1 MLRKLLKWEIKSTA
15 RILLPL
21 YLTLILFTIINRVLN
36 PIKIINESAGFSL
49 YTFFTL
55 IAFISYMAIIVG
67 IAAMTT
73 LLMLQRFY
81 KNLLQDEGYL
91 MFTLPIATWKHT
103 ASKLVVATMWT
114 VLSVIITF
122 CSFMIMADT
131 SNAWGEFIAQISLLR
146 DTMGVSFIY
155 LLPFVALLLVTTNIM
170 MIYTA
175 ISIGHSFSKNKLIAS
190 FGMYGVIYLTNQL
203 VMVVSILLLGY
214 TLFSGFDIAPSA
226 LQAQTLLSLFG
237 IYLTVFTA
245 ALFTV
250 NNRFLKNRLNLE

>member
-1 MLRKLLKWEIKSTA
+1 MLSKLLKWEIKSTA

-21 YLTLILFTIINRVLN
+21 YLMLILFTIINRALN
-36 PIKIINESAGFSL
+36 TIKIINEAAGFSL
-49 YTFFTL
+49 QTFFAF
-55 IAFISYMAIIVG
+55 IAFMSYMAIIVG
-67 IAAMTT
+67 ISVMTP

-91 MFTLPIATWKHT
+91 MFTLPVDTWKHT

-114 VLSVIITF
+114 VLSVLMAF
-122 CSFMIMADT
+122 CSFMIMTGT
-131 SNAWGEFIAQISLLR
+131 SAWGEFLLQINLLR

-190 FGMYGVIYLTNQL
+190 FGMYGAIYFINQL
-203 VMVVSILLLGY
+203 MILVSILLLGY
-214 TLFSGFDIAPSA
+214 TLFSGFSIAPSA

-237 IYLTVFTA
+237 IYLIVFTA

-250 NNRFLKNRLNLE
+250 NNRFLKNKLNLE